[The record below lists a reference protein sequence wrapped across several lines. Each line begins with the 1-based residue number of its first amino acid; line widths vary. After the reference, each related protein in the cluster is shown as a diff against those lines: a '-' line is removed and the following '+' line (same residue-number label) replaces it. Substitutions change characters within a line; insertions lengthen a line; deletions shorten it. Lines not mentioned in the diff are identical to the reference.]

1 MATEKNPT
9 PPTRCAVIAI
19 PDPHIE
25 RWLMLDSN
33 AFKTVFG
40 GCCDAPDQKCERDR
54 YKRLLLQA
62 IRKTG
67 IFPSLGGIEYA
78 EDVVAAVDID
88 KAASADASFG
98 HFVRDMRARFSI
110 WQAASPS

>member
-1 MATEKNPT
+1 
-9 PPTRCAVIAI
+9 
-19 PDPHIE
+19 
-25 RWLMLDSN
+25 MLDPN

-40 GCCDAPDQKCERDR
+40 VGCDAPDQKCERDR

-78 EDVVAAVDID
+78 EDVISAVDID
-88 KAASADASFG
+88 KAALADASFG
-98 HFVRDMRARFSI
+98 HFVREIRAVFTT
-110 WQAASPS
+110 WQASQPP